1 MVRTASD
8 LRDVFQKNAIH
19 ESWETV
25 YRRDRSQQLF
35 NERLLARILGQL
47 ALPIGSSVLDAGCG
61 TGEHTLRLAGFGF
74 RCVGVDLSRS
84 VLEKAKERA
93 QAEGL
98 TGRVSFLC
106 NDLAELPFA
115 DASFDAV
122 HCRGVVM
129 HMPYWERGI
138 AELCRVLRPG
148 GKLVLLE
155 ANDGAL
161 ASWLVRLVRLVRK
174 GESRM
179 VHTSGGLEF
188 WVTREGEAPLTR
200 VANIRSLTQALLKH
214 GVCIKARLA
223 TEFFDLNRFPRGL
236 ARGAALLFN
245 RLWFRLRLPARPSF
259 GNALIGEKT
268 ASAPGSREQGLGEAL
283 RS

>member
-1 MVRTASD
+1 LVSTTSD
-8 LRDVFQKNAIH
+8 LRGVFQNNKIH
-19 ESWETV
+19 ESWEAV
-25 YRRDRSQQLF
+25 YRRGRSQQRF

-47 ALPIGSSVLDAGCG
+47 ALPVGSSVLDAGCG

-74 RCVGVDLSRS
+74 QCVGVDLSRP
-84 VLEKAKERA
+84 VLQKAKERA
-93 QAEGL
+93 RFEGL
-98 TGRVSFLC
+98 TARVSFHC

-129 HMPYWERGI
+129 HIPHWERVI

-148 GKLVLLE
+148 GGLVLVE
-155 ANDGAL
+155 ANDSAL

-179 VHTSGGLEF
+179 VRTLGGLEF

-200 VANIRSLTQALLKH
+200 VANIRCLTQALLKH
-214 GVCIKARLA
+214 GICVKARLA
-223 TEFFDLNRFPRGL
+223 TEFFDLNRFPKGL
-236 ARGAALLFN
+236 ARGAAVLFN
-245 RLWFRLRLPARPSF
+245 RLWFRLGLPAWLSF
-259 GNALIGEKT
+259 GNALIGEKAT
-268 ASAPGSREQGLGEAL
+268 SAPRSRE
-283 RS
+283 